1 MVMLYDSCSICSYAV
16 GPRHPRRGRFSPP
29 ACPVVPH
36 GFLKEASRC
45 VIETALDV
53 AFDEPFGPVPCIMD
67 FCQGRLA
74 SPFRSETMAV
84 VRKLWLIVGF
94 QDRTDYI
101 LNHFW

>member
-1 MVMLYDSCSICSYAV
+1 MVIWYDACITCLYALRSRQPGGERCCSSDM
-16 GPRHPRRGRFSPP
+16 S
-29 ACPVVPH
+29 H
-36 GFLKEASRC
+36 GFLKEASTCR
-45 VIETALDV
+45 IEATLDV
-53 AFDEPFGPVPCIMD
+53 SFDEPFGPVPGIMD

-84 VRKLWLIVGF
+84 VRKLGLIVGF